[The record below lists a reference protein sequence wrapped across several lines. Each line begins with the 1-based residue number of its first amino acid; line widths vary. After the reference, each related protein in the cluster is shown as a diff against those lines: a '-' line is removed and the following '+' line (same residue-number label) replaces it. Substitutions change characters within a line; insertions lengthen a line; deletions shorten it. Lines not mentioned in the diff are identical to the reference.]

1 MGNYLRNHENR
12 FGEDGIGKRGLF
24 LLNNGREKME
34 LCLQSEYLKSQDI
47 RRDAE

>member
-24 LLNNGREKME
+24 LLK
-34 LCLQSEYLKSQDI
+34 
-47 RRDAE
+47 AERKWSCACRVNI